1 MTEKKTVEPLPEEFG
16 SYEEAADFW
25 DVHDAT
31 DYLQHSRP
39 VKTVSELRGR
49 RYEVE
54 IEPGLIQVLR
64 TQARKKGI
72 PVGRLANDMLR
83 QQLTMQKAG

>member
-1 MTEKKTVEPLPEEFG
+1 MTEKKTVEPLPEEFD

-25 DVHDAT
+25 DVHDTT
-31 DYLQHSRP
+31 DYLKHSRP
-39 VKTVSELRGR
+39 VKTVSEFRGR

-54 IEPGLIQVLR
+54 IEPGLIQALR

-72 PVGRLANDMLR
+72 PVSRLANDILR
-83 QQLTMQKAG
+83 QQLTMQKAR